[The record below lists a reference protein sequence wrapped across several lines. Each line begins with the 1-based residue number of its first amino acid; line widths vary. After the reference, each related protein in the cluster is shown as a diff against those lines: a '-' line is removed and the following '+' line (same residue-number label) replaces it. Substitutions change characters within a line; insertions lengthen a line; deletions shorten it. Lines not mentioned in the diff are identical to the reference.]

1 MRRRRCGMVTVV
13 RRGERHV
20 RFMRFLAHRLSSGD
34 RDLREDLMQE
44 GLIALWM
51 LPEER
56 RLDAEVRD
64 KVERR
69 AVARRMFHY
78 VRGTRVR
85 RWRPSAAFTA
95 ASTAAS
101 CPALRAAPRVT
112 S

>member
-1 MRRRRCGMVTVV
+1 MRRRRCGTFTVV

-20 RFMRFLAHRLSSGD
+20 RFMRYLAHRLSNGD
-34 RDLREDLMQE
+34 RDLREDLVQE

-56 RLDAEVRD
+56 RHDVEVRD

-69 AVARRMFHY
+69 AVAHRMFEY
-78 VRGTRVR
+78 ARGARVR
-85 RWRPSAAFTA
+85 RWKPPAAA
-95 ASTAAS
+95 RSI
-101 CPALRAAPRVT
+101 PKVT